1 MSVRSRR
8 NPARGGLAAVWTT
21 FAFACALAPAISTA
35 ETVTVFAAASLKE
48 ALDEQAQ
55 RFEADTGQRVI
66 AVYGA
71 SSALARQI
79 EAGAPAAVFI
89 SADLDWM
96 DYLQQRSLLVP
107 GSRGQLLG
115 NSLVLIA
122 PAKSS
127 ASLKI
132 APGFALAAALGAEKI
147 AIANPDSVPAGKYAK
162 AALQSLGVW
171 SGVEKHAVRAENV
184 RGALALVARGEAAF
198 GVVYRT
204 DALAEKS
211 VRIVD
216 TFPESSHAPIVYP
229 IALVNTANARA
240 AAAFAD
246 FLRSPVAR
254 TIWSTHGFVPL

>member
-1 MSVRSRR
+1 
-8 NPARGGLAAVWTT
+8 LALLGAVL
-21 FAFACALAPAISTA
+21 ALAGSLAPSTSSA
-35 ETVTVFAAASLKE
+35 QNVTVFAAASLKE
-48 ALDEQAQ
+48 ALDEEAA
-55 RFEADTGQRVI
+55 RFEADTGRHVI
-66 AVYGA
+66 VAYGA
-71 SSALARQI
+71 SSALAKQI
-79 EAGAPAAVFI
+79 EAGAPAALFI
-89 SADLDWM
+89 SADLEWM
-96 DYLQQRSLLVP
+96 DYLEQRSLLVP
-107 GSRGQLLG
+107 GSRAKLLG

-127 ASLKI
+127 ASLEI

-162 AALQSLGVW
+162 EALQSLGVW
-171 SGVEKHAVRAENV
+171 SEVEKQAVRAENV

-211 VRIVD
+211 VRTVD

-229 IALVNTANARA
+229 IALVKTANARA

-246 FLRSPVAR
+246 FLRSPAAR
-254 TIWSTHGFVPL
+254 TIWSTYGFVPL